1 MRYVWRLERGPFSCD
16 GINSLFDPR
25 QPCSRQQDRGLFH
38 HHDGHKLRYAIF
50 RSSHAVAKGTVILLH
65 GRNEFIEKYFET
77 IRELTDRGLWV
88 ATSTCAARVAP
99 VG

>member
-1 MRYVWRLERGPFSCD
+1 MTESILFSTPD
-16 GINSLFDPR
+16 NPVPDNRTEGYFTT
-25 QPCSRQQDRGLFH
+25 
-38 HHDGHKLRYAIF
+38 HDGHKLRYAIF

-88 ATSTCAARVAP
+88 ATFDLRGQVAP